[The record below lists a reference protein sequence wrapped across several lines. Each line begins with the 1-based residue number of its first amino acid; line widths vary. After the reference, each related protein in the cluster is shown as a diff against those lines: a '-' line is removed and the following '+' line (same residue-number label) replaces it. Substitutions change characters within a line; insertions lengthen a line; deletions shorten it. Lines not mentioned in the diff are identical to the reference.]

1 MNKLFVF
8 CLDALCSMDIEI
20 IRGLPHMGGVLQNG
34 SYVKHAEPIY
44 PSLTY
49 PCHTSIITGNYVD
62 RHGIPHNE
70 ILRKGHLNQPW
81 YSQISDVKCRNMLD
95 YARDNGYQTCAIS
108 WPVTGKANID
118 LNMPMIVP
126 IWYDG
131 PEPIQFLRNNA
142 TDELLDRYYEKYA
155 HFLIGKERSL
165 DQYTMALALDIIRD
179 YHQPDVMLVKMCD
192 LDSVRHVHGVYNEPV
207 LEQLRLHDQ
216 QFGLLLDQIR
226 RYGDYD
232 NTNFVILGDHG
243 QSDISHAVYTNVLLK
258 ENGFIHVDEQN
269 RIIDYD
275 AYSHSS
281 SLSAWIEL
289 KDPANVD
296 IRQRVHDFLSD
307 LVENKKYG
315 IGHLFTKQ
323 EARTL
328 FHLEGP
334 FDFIIEG
341 ERPIAFNSA
350 LDVPS
355 VLGEPEYKGF
365 HDLAASHGGLPW
377 KDETTCFIAAGPA
390 VKKGVCIERAG
401 IVDDAPTMARMLG
414 FELPDVDG
422 KPLAALLK

>member
-1 MNKLFVF
+1 
-8 CLDALCSMDIEI
+8 MDIDI
-20 IRGLPHMGGVLQNG
+20 IRELPHMGEVLRNG

-62 RHGIPHNE
+62 QHGIPHNE
-70 ILRKGHLNQPW
+70 ILKAGHVKQPW
-81 YSQISDVKCRNMLD
+81 YSQISDVKCRNLLD
-95 YARDNGYQTCAIS
+95 HAKEHGYRTCAIS

-126 IWYDG
+126 IGYSG
-131 PEPIQFLRNNA
+131 PEPIQFLRHNA
-142 TDELLDRYYEKYA
+142 TDELLDRYYDQYA
-155 HFLIGKERSL
+155 HFLIGEERSL
-165 DQYTMALALDIIRD
+165 DRYTMALALDIIRD
-179 YHQPDVMLVKMCD
+179 YQQPDVMLVKMCD
-192 LDSVRHVHGVYNEPV
+192 LDTVRHIHGVNNEYV
-207 LEQLRLHDQ
+207 LEQLRLHDE
-216 QFGLLLDQIR
+216 QFGQLVERIR

-258 ENGFIHVDEQN
+258 EAGFLRVDENDQ
-269 RIIDYD
+269 IIDYD

-281 SLSAWIEL
+281 SLSAWIVLRDPDDADMRRKVYEFLLDL
-289 KDPANVD
+289 KDNG
-296 IRQRVHDFLSD
+296 
-307 LVENKKYG
+307 KYG

-323 EARTL
+323 EAREL

-350 LDVPS
+350 LDSPS

-365 HDLAASHGGLPW
+365 QDLAASHGGLPW

-390 VKKGVCIERAG
+390 VKPGVCIERAT
-401 IVDDAPTMARMLG
+401 IIDDAPTMARMLG

-422 KPLAALLK
+422 VPLTGMLQSTSL